1 MSHREWQRQQQ
12 EDLQGPQALGED
24 LDKPLESKSVPSNPA
39 VRLAYSFEDGWT
51 KALTRW
57 PEWKQHRCMHQGP
70 AIGYL
75 TSQFLRKG
83 YSPEHVEAY
92 FEAFFD
98 ELTDS
103 TSSLQVKDG
112 QTPWMLFT
120 GWWGSC
126 SIPDPAIARAKAEE
140 SAALQA
146 EGARLGAIAGA
157 KVEAARERVFAAMD
171 AGVFADPQDYQDM
184 GIPVPRELLRQ
195 LRRRSA

>member
-1 MSHREWQRQQQ
+1 MPSSWQRDHRE
-12 EDLQGPQALGED
+12 DLEGPPALGED
-24 LDKPLESKSVPSNPA
+24 PHKEQAAAVVASNPA
-39 VRLAYSFEDGWT
+39 VRLAYEFERRWGT
-51 KALTRW
+51 VLTRW
-57 PEWKQHRCMHQGP
+57 PEWKMHRCMHQGP

-112 QTPWMLFT
+112 QTPWQLFT
-120 GWWGSC
+120 AWWGSC